1 MSCHPAV
8 LQVKTENDSFPI
20 FIEPGAEKFGA
31 GDGYASADRI
41 GGSGIENRLEGGLGL
56 DSSAELDL
64 QGGCGD
70 NLLQNCQIL
79 RLRCLGSVKV
89 HKMQPRR
96 PCLPESQS
104 HLDRIGRVNLASGVI
119 SLGEA
124 DTLSVN
130 QVDCWYYVEF
140 RHIS

>member
-1 MSCHPAV
+1 MNYRTQCRSC
-8 LQVKTENDSFPI
+8 T
-20 FIEPGAEKFGA
+20 
-31 GDGYASADRI
+31 
-41 GGSGIENRLEGGLGL
+41 GIENRLEGGLGL

-64 QGGCGD
+64 HGGGGD
-70 NLLQNCQIL
+70 NPFEDGEIL